1 MPETR
6 TPPALRRPARPRPAL
21 ILALLL
27 GVPLAACQGTPPD
40 TQAQTA
46 GPVYVASGKG
56 RIDIEGGVIR
66 LAAQRDGIIARVH
79 AEEGERVQA
88 GQRLAELDHETARRQ
103 LALAEAELG
112 EARAALARV
121 EVDWR
126 AAQRE
131 VERLRSLADNDNVSA
146 QERALAR
153 DRHDGALAAL
163 RVARAACES
172 AAARRALAER
182 EVEERFIVAP
192 LAGQIVQRQARPG
205 NGVSTLNVTPLFLFA
220 PDGPRIARVE
230 VEEQALPE
238 IAVGQKVDVVLD
250 ADHRR
255 RWDATVLRI
264 GRMVGARTPSDDPTE
279 RQDHRVVEVVLVLSI
294 DAPDALIGQRVVAR
308 FAARSGA

>member
-1 MPETR
+1 MQIPHHCT
-6 TPPALRRPARPRPAL
+6 LCPR
-21 ILALLL
+21 
-27 GVPLAACQGTPPD
+27 ACGAD
-40 TQAQTA
+40 RA
-46 GPVYVASGKG
+46 
-56 RIDIEGGVIR
+56 
-66 LAAQRDGIIARVH
+66 
-79 AEEGERVQA
+79 A
-88 GQRLAELDHETARRQ
+88 GQR
-103 LALAEAELG
+103 G
-112 EARAALARV
+112 FCG
-121 EVDWR
+121 
-126 AAQRE
+126 
-131 VERLRSLADNDNVSA
+131 ADNT
-146 QERALAR
+146 
-153 DRHDGALAAL
+153 L